1 MKNPFDEILSLSFD
15 LGFLIVNSN
24 VSDMNQ
30 FCKDCQMDSY
40 NNKKIDGE
48 KIRG

>member
-30 FCKDCQMDSY
+30 FCRDSY